1 MRGVRS
7 DKGTGMIWVTG
18 DKHGDFTEVDDFCRR
33 ERTRREDTLIVLGDA
48 GINYFPDARATA
60 LKQHLAQLPITLFC
74 VHGNHEARPETLRAY
89 RTRPAFGGEAYA
101 DPRYPNQLFPVDG
114 ALYDIGGLRTLVV
127 GGAYSVDKFDRLLN
141 HWAWFED
148 EQPSPA
154 IRARAEAALR
164 AAGWRVDAVLS
175 HTCPESVMPPGRRE
189 AWEAAPCL
197 PPLVRGPLPRGSAG
211 RRLHLP
217 LPPIPA
223 LRRLTKGAP
232 PWPANM
238 SSTSR
243 TSPSTKRRRSSS
255 TT

>member
-154 IRARAEAALR
+154 IRARAEVALR

-189 AWEAAPCL
+189 AWEARFGVVDTATEAWLESLRARLAFRRWFAGHFHVDLQAGAFTFLYHQFL
-197 PPLVRGPLPRGSAG
+197 PFGV
-211 RRLHLP
+211 
-217 LPPIPA
+217 
-223 LRRLTKGAP
+223 
-232 PWPANM
+232 
-238 SSTSR
+238 
-243 TSPSTKRRRSSS
+243 
-255 TT
+255 